1 MKTTICKELIK
12 ANTGAHR
19 DVASVFI
26 LMYGH
31 LFSAFMIDGKLTI
44 KHRRTLD
51 EETWVESNM
60 YHIKSYLSTQI
71 SLKFF
76 ECARLCF
83 SKAFNEKNELIKPN
97 YVNVAMNLIK
107 VGNLLKNGTYKAHIT
122 REIVEML
129 VCH

>member
-26 LMYGH
+26 MMYGH
-31 LFSAFMIDGKLTI
+31 LFTAFMVDGKLTI

-51 EETWVESNM
+51 DETWVDSDIH
-60 YHIKSYLSTQI
+60 HIKCYLSTNV

-76 ECARLCF
+76 ECSRLCF
-83 SKAFNEKNELIKPN
+83 SKAFNNKNELIKPN
-97 YVNVAMNLIK
+97 YVTVAMNLIK
-107 VGNLLKNGTYKAHIT
+107 VGNSLKNQYFKNQICK
-122 REIVEML
+122 EIIEML
-129 VCH
+129 ICR